1 MKKLNYQCL
10 SDTDWYA
17 LLFILG
23 SKLFKDK
30 LPSLLSKKYIQIY
43 IMYILFMGL
52 DLLLLV
58 FISFL

>member
-30 LPSLLSKKYIQIY
+30 LSSLLSKNIYKYILCLY
-43 IMYILFMGL
+43 Y
-52 DLLLLV
+52 
-58 FISFL
+58 